1 MQRRYLIAALALVF
15 ALVAVTPTLGA
26 SSQNQRLLAKSSF
39 PVRTAKAAKRIAKRA
54 RTIAYGALSAANV
67 AQATADTA
75 KQLAND
81 AKAAADAA
89 QNSANQAKNSAD
101 QAQGSANQAQTS
113 ANAAQN
119 SANVAQNSANVAQ
132 SSADQAQASADATA
146 AELLALRAETDTNSP
161 TVTTTEENTYVDL
174 GGPSVTVNVPQ
185 SGLIEVWVQITTI
198 DGAVSVYED
207 GQQLPDQDPNDLCS
221 GSGGTGPPQGALISG
236 AGLGPPPITL
246 SSGGGA
252 AFSGLCGST
261 GPPSAVLLK
270 TSPGLHTYDLRY
282 ASCGCFPPDPAEF
295 SDRTLTDAPRP

>member
-1 MQRRYLIAALALVF
+1 MQPRYLIVALALVF

-26 SSQNQRLLAKSSF
+26 SSQKQSLVAKSTF

-54 RTIAYGALSAANV
+54 KMIANEALSAANV

-75 KQLAND
+75 KQLADD

-89 QNSANQAKNSAD
+89 QNSANQAKGSAD
-101 QAQGSANQAQTS
+101 AAQGSANQAQTS

-119 SANVAQNSANVAQ
+119 SANVAQNG
-132 SSADQAQASADATA
+132 ADQAQASADATA
-146 AELLALRAETDTNSP
+146 AELLSLRAKSDTATP
-161 TVTTTEENTYVDL
+161 TVTTTEENTFVDL

-185 SGLIEVWVQITTI
+185 SGLIEVWAQVTTI

-221 GSGGTGPPQGALISG
+221 GSGGTAPPQGALISG

-246 SSGGGA
+246 STGTGA
-252 AFSGLCGST
+252 AFAGLCGST

-270 TSPGLHTYDLRY
+270 TSPGLHAYDLRY

-295 SDRTLTDAPRP
+295 SDRTLSVAPRP